1 VYIPA
6 SVNYI
11 LDSFDAKT
19 SFTVDSSNVHYSS
32 NDGVLYD
39 KTQSVLVRVPST
51 NAGVFSVLPTVT
63 EISGYAFGGCNLL
76 TAIELH
82 EGLTRIGSQAFAE
95 CYQLATINIPATV
108 NMIGDYAFAWC
119 QKLESITAMPIH
131 PVDIRDRWGVFEGV
145 DKSTCVLYVPI
156 GSKVAY
162 ENVDQWRDFEHI
174 VVANQSP
181 VADAG
186 ADQMVDEGAEV
197 TLDGSGS
204 TDPDDDALTYHWTA
218 PGGITLSDAN
228 AVNPSFT
235 APEVTEDTEF
245 VMTLKVNDG
254 ELDSESDE
262 VIVTVSSKT
271 NINEFTVDNNFVK
284 VYPNPSNG
292 FVNIEFDEI
301 NNKKIFVS
309 VSNLSGKEMYHEFF
323 SNTDLIS
330 LELNDFMS
338 GVYFINIEH
347 NNEFVVKKIMIKN

>member
-1 VYIPA
+1 
-6 SVNYI
+6 
-11 LDSFDAKT
+11 
-19 SFTVDSSNVHYSS
+19 
-32 NDGVLYD
+32 
-39 KTQSVLVRVPST
+39 
-51 NAGVFSVLPTVT
+51 
-63 EISGYAFGGCNLL
+63 
-76 TAIELH
+76 
-82 EGLTRIGSQAFAE
+82 
-95 CYQLATINIPATV
+95 
-108 NMIGDYAFAWC
+108 
-119 QKLESITAMPIH
+119 MPIH